1 MNLKK
6 TEDDIEY
13 TKQRIKDD
21 EEEYKANG
29 VYKHSDKDSDF
40 EALKVELKSLIAK
53 KERLE
58 KQKRQLASLEI

>member
-21 EEEYKANG
+21 EEEFKANG

-40 EALKVELKSLIAK
+40 
-53 KERLE
+53 
-58 KQKRQLASLEI
+58 